1 MMTDENVKKSSLL
14 FDQIERQIIREF
26 YEKSKTK
33 SKSWIW
39 WHKNPIVTRFEAL
52 RAKRNF
58 YKAIKKSFEKSLLFK
73 LMAKLEKTKWQMTK
87 RKKY

>member
-1 MMTDENVKKSSLL
+1 MQDENVKKSGLL

-39 WHKNPIVTRFEAL
+39 WHKNSIITRFESL
-52 RAKRNF
+52 KAKRNF
-58 YKAIKKSFEKSLLFK
+58 YKAIKKLFEESLFLK
-73 LMAKLEKTKWQMTK
+73 LMKKDKKTIANG
-87 RKKY
+87 

>member
-1 MMTDENVKKSSLL
+1 MTDEEISKSGLL

-39 WHKNPIVTRFEAL
+39 WHKNSIVTRFESL
-52 RAKRNF
+52 KTRRNF
-58 YKAIKKSFEKSLLFK
+58 YKAIKKSFDESLLFK
-73 LMAKLEKTKWQMTK
+73 LMAKLD
-87 RKKY
+87 R

>member
-1 MMTDENVKKSSLL
+1 MTDEEISKSGLL

-39 WHKNPIVTRFEAL
+39 WHKNSIVTRFETL
-52 RAKRNF
+52 KAKRNLD
-58 YKAIKKSFEKSLLFK
+58 KAIKKLFEESLFLK
-73 LMAKLEKTKWQMTK
+73 LIKKDKK
-87 RKKY
+87 RVASG

>member
-1 MMTDENVKKSSLL
+1 MTDEEISKSGLL

-39 WHKNPIVTRFEAL
+39 WHKNPIVTHFESL
-52 RAKRNF
+52 KAKRNF

-73 LMAKLEKTKWQMTK
+73 LMAKLD
-87 RKKY
+87 RFI

>member
-1 MMTDENVKKSSLL
+1 MTDEEISKSGLL

-39 WHKNPIVTRFEAL
+39 WHKNSIVTHFESL
-52 RAKRNF
+52 KAKRNF

-73 LMAKLEKTKWQMTK
+73 LMAKLD
-87 RKKY
+87 RFI